1 MQSTVNTESL
11 TLYFQ
16 LVFLFITPY
25 NPYRMASIS
34 FVGTSWEERKIKKP
48 TIHDVAE
55 KAKVTPSTVSRVM
68 NGSSLVKPITRQR
81 VLDAV
86 KSLGYI
92 PSKTA
97 RMFKS
102 GKSGIL
108 GLVVSAQHISELI
121 FNAGFQALF
130 KALTEKAHSEGY
142 NILILTSSDP
152 DSESFFNVIKS
163 QVADGFIILSP
174 SNNESL
180 ASMLEDAGIPYVF
193 NMKYSNNPEDI
204 YYITS
209 DDLEAGY
216 MAAKY
221 LLDLNHTDIRF
232 IVGSIKGNVISFNH
246 ERINGVKKAY
256 DEYGIPFKDDYIV
269 RVPGQLEESYNM
281 IHQLLQTQK
290 PTALMISNE
299 VTTVAALNYFY
310 DYGYRVPQDISVIGF
325 GPSDLYRSL
334 RPNLTSVSFDI
345 AHASG
350 KIVDMLLQ
358 RIEGIP
364 IKLEPPKKPE
374 LIIRDSTARNI

>member
-1 MQSTVNTESL
+1 
-11 TLYFQ
+11 
-16 LVFLFITPY
+16 
-25 NPYRMASIS
+25 MASIT
-34 FVGTSWEERKIKKP
+34 FDGTSWEERKIKKP

-121 FNAGFQALF
+121 FNAGFQAIF

-152 DSESFFNVIKS
+152 DSESFFNVIKN

-180 ASMLEDAGIPYVF
+180 ASMLEEAGIPYVF

-256 DEYGIPFKDDYIV
+256 GEYGIPFKDDYIV
-269 RVPGQLEESYNM
+269 RVPGQMEESYNR

-345 AHASG
+345 THASG